1 MDSWVAAVP
10 SGTELVVRAWHAG
23 DRMRATSGGTERRV
37 KRFFADAK
45 IAGPL
50 REGWPV
56 VVARGKVVWIPGV
69 RGIPAAQYPLDEGVV
84 FYCCERFTD

>member
-1 MDSWVAAVP
+1 MQ
-10 SGTELVVRAWHAG
+10 
-23 DRMRATSGGTERRV
+23 ATNGGPGRRV

-56 VVARGKVVWIPGV
+56 VVASGGVVWIPGV
-69 RGIPAAQYPLDEGVV
+69 RVVPAMQYPRGEGFV